1 MTQGTFKVTFAL
13 FTCLILAAALTVR
26 AAGPAPAGPEWYR
39 IAWSE
44 KELAG
49 RTVAKRAELACE
61 LLDAARAQTDNDRGL
76 FLAHKAYEWGS
87 RDMEGYVSAAEALNL
102 IQKTAPDQRV
112 WCLEQMAGL
121 YDSAYRARP
130 TKLRLGSG
138 LGETLMELAQQRMD
152 SGGDQFAD
160 GQIDTAGAIAVLRQC
175 QADLQRASSAFRQVI
190 GRAEADAR
198 KVRSIHRND
207 IAASLDR
214 FAAEFRPKLD
224 EIGEFRDRVDERQ
237 GVMSRIQSAEAKYK
251 ARPAPAAA
259 DALATA
265 YAAQLDQ
272 PERVDAA
279 MLKLL
284 TDPLN
289 KWIPLACKPP
299 KDLSADQASGLAK
312 WYLDLLA
319 GATGDDA
326 KLDLATR
333 AALYARQAVAA
344 KAADAQPLLDKATTL
359 AAGLGSDTGYFDTR
373 IRDLAGRLNWLNA
386 HPLVIAPAPGS
397 VASSSPETRNSE
409 PETSP
414 PAPVAVNNN
423 PTPAPAPTTTTGDVT
438 IVNGRPMVRCATCG
452 RLFFAGYGDD
462 HPTVCPR
469 CASGRKN
476 IFDFGED

>member
-1 MTQGTFKVTFAL
+1 MTQSTIKVTLAL
-13 FTCLILAAALTVR
+13 LACLTLAGAMTAHAAEPS
-26 AAGPAPAGPEWYR
+26 GGGGGGGMPEWYR
-39 IAWSE
+39 VAWTE

-49 RTVAKRAELACE
+49 RTVAKRAELARD
-61 LLDAARAQTDNDRGL
+61 LLNAARAQTDNDRGL

-87 RDMEGYVSAAEALNL
+87 RDMGGYVSAAEALNL
-102 IQKTAPDQRV
+102 IQKIAPGERV

-138 LGETLMELAQQRMD
+138 LGETLMELAQQRLD
-152 SGGDQFAD
+152 SAGDQFAA
-160 GQIDTAGAIAVLRQC
+160 GQIDTAGAIALLRQC
-175 QADLQRASSAFRQVI
+175 QADLQRASTAFRQVI

-224 EIGEFRDRVDERQ
+224 EIGKFRDRVVERQ
-237 GVMSRIQSAEAKYK
+237 GVMSRIQTVEAKYK
-251 ARPAPAAA
+251 ARPASASA

-265 YAAQLDQ
+265 YVAQLDQ

-284 TDPLN
+284 TDPLS
-289 KWIPLACKPP
+289 KWIPLACKSP
-299 KDLSADQASGLAK
+299 KDLSAEQAGGLAG

-333 AALYARQAVAA
+333 AALYARQAVASG
-344 KAADAQPLLDKATTL
+344 AADAQPVLDKATAL

-386 HPLVIAPAPGS
+386 HPLVIAPAPAPGS
-397 VASSSPETRNSE
+397 DEPSPPESRNPTASTAAPPLKPET
-409 PETSP
+409 
-414 PAPVAVNNN
+414 
-423 PTPAPAPTTTTGDVT
+423 
-438 IVNGRPMVRCATCG
+438 
-452 RLFFAGYGDD
+452 
-462 HPTVCPR
+462 
-469 CASGRKN
+469 
-476 IFDFGED
+476 